1 MITLNGLH
9 GFKLHGFILVSAT
22 NGSVSIHVFAFLFGI
37 LDIGCSV
44 VGLKIYETTA
54 GITRY

>member
-1 MITLNGLH
+1 MITLNG
-9 GFKLHGFILVSAT
+9 LHGFILVSAT

-54 GITRY
+54 GIIRY